1 MNTIASPGQIK
12 ASFLRWAL
20 VLVPLV
26 MLLGFVSGKLAQ
38 SGPDNPW
45 FADLV
50 KPGIYPPPA
59 TFGIVWSLL
68 YLMMGIAAAMVG
80 AARGAPGRGIAL
92 AMFAVQLVLN
102 LAWTPLFFGAHQ
114 MTWALYLLFALD
126 IAVAVTVYLFWQVR
140 TRAALLLLPYLAWV
154 CFATLLNWQFLQ
166 LNPDAEGRPTSNAV
180 QRIELG
186 S

>member
-1 MNTIASPGQIK
+1 MNMIASPGQLK
-12 ASFLRWAL
+12 ASFLRL
-20 VLVPLV
+20 PLV
-26 MLLGFVSGKLAQ
+26 MLLGFVSGQLAQ

-50 KPGIYPPPA
+50 KPDIYPPPA

-68 YLMMGIAAAMVG
+68 YLMMGIAAALIA
-80 AARGAPGRGIAL
+80 AARNAAERGIAL

-114 MTWALYLLFALD
+114 MTWALYLLIVLD
-126 IAVAVTVYLFWQVR
+126 IAVAITVYLFWKVR

-166 LNPDAEGRPTSNAV
+166 LNPDADGRPTSNAV
-180 QRIELG
+180 QRIEL
-186 S
+186 

>member
-1 MNTIASPGQIK
+1 MNTIASPGQIR

-45 FADLV
+45 FVDLV

-68 YLMMGIAAAMVG
+68 YLMMGIAAAMV
-80 AARGAPGRGIAL
+80 ASARGAAGRGIAL
-92 AMFAVQLVLN
+92 AAFAAQFLLN

-114 MTWALYLLFALD
+114 ITSALYLLIALD
-126 IAVAVTVYLFWQVR
+126 IAVALTVFLFWKVR
-140 TRAALLLLPYLAWV
+140 SRAALLLVPYLAWV
-154 CFATLLNWQFLQ
+154 CFATLLNWQFLK
-166 LNPDAEGRPTSNAV
+166 LNPDADGRPTSNAV
-180 QRIELG
+180 QRIEL
-186 S
+186 